1 MTSAPDNLRYTPTHE
16 WSEKLSDVEIKIGIT
31 DHAQSLL
38 GDIVFVEL
46 PEVGQA
52 VVAGEECGVIESV
65 KAASDFY
72 APISGEVVAVNEA
85 LVDNPNLIN
94 EDTYHA
100 GWIVQIKVNDINDWK
115 QLLDAQ
121 SYQDTVA
128 EQA

>member
-1 MTSAPDNLRYTPTHE
+1 MTNAPDNLRYTSTHE
-16 WSEKLSDVEIKIGIT
+16 WSEKLSDTEIKIGIT

-52 VVAGEECGVIESV
+52 VAAGEECGVIESV

-72 APISGEVVAVNEA
+72 APISGEVVAVNKA

-94 EDTYHA
+94 EDAYHA
-100 GWIVQIKVNDINDWK
+100 GWIVQIKVNDTNDWM

-121 SYQDTVA
+121 SYQDTVT